1 MCGRFA
7 LTADPNVI
15 QTAFDLTS
23 IPDIMV
29 PRFNIAPTQPVAVI
43 ANDDPKAL
51 TFHRWGLVPSWAKD
65 TKIGNQMI
73 NARSES
79 AHEKPSFRSAFKR
92 RRCLIPADGFFEW
105 KKQGSEKT
113 PMFIQV
119 NDGDVFA
126 MAGLWEIW
134 HSPDG
139 GELRTC
145 TILTTEA
152 NSFMQAMHDR
162 MPVIL
167 DKEDFALWLSPD
179 EEPVPKLQALMKPY
193 DPDQMSA
200 YPVSK
205 LVNKPGNDTPEVIER
220 AG

>member
-1 MCGRFA
+1 M
-7 LTADPNVI
+7 I
-15 QTAFDLTS
+15 
-23 IPDIMV
+23 

-43 ANDDPKAL
+43 ANDDPKTL
-51 TFHRWGLVPSWAKD
+51 TFHRWGLIPSWAKD
-65 TKIGNQMI
+65 AKIGNQMI

-79 AHEKPSFRSAFKR
+79 AHEKPSFRAAFKR

-105 KKQGSEKT
+105 KKQDGDKI

-119 NDGDVFA
+119 KGGEVFA

-139 GELRTC
+139 GEIRTC

-167 DKEDFALWLSPD
+167 KKEDYPLWLSPD
-179 EEPVPKLQALMKPY
+179 EEPVPTLQALMKPF
-193 DPDQMSA
+193 DPHQMSA

-205 LVNKPGNDTPEVIER
+205 LVNKPGNDTPEVIEQ
-220 AG
+220 AM